1 MCHVCKREADIL
13 YTCMSCGKPFCPGCG
28 DLDEQ
33 ICDGCSAED
42 AYIFNDGVRVGMQM
56 ESGEPV
62 CRCTKCGRIIEFCT
76 RDNPCPSCGSSLFTV
91 EYLSKEKRPG
101 DVKEVE

>member
-33 ICDGCSAED
+33 ICDGCSAEEW
-42 AYIFNDGVRVGMQM
+42 R
-56 ESGEPV
+56 
-62 CRCTKCGRIIEFCT
+62 
-76 RDNPCPSCGSSLFTV
+76 
-91 EYLSKEKRPG
+91 
-101 DVKEVE
+101 